1 MISLDVL
8 GIPAPKGS
16 GRAMLIAGRARYIA
30 SSSGANAKKQT
41 AWHRAVQAA
50 AAGCAL
56 IAGPVRVSIAF
67 RMPRPKDH
75 RTKRGELREKS
86 PPFPA
91 VSPDLDKLVRCTL
104 DALTGLAFDDDARV
118 VRMVVVKQY
127 ATPGREGASITVE
140 AADA

>member
-1 MISLDVL
+1 VITLDVL

-16 GRAMLIAGRARYIA
+16 GRAMLIAGRARFIA
-30 SSSGANAKKQT
+30 SSSGANATNQT
-41 AWHRAVQAA
+41 AWCRAIERS
-50 AAGCAL
+50 AGGCVL
-56 IAGPVRVSIAF
+56 IDGPVRVSIAF
-67 RMPRPKDH
+67 RVRRPIGH
-75 RTKRGELREKS
+75 YTNRGELREKA
-86 PPFPA
+86 PPYPA

-118 VRMVVVKQY
+118 VALTVTKQY